1 MTAAAALE
9 EYRNWHGKIEV
20 VNRVEIDS
28 PAKLAKVYTPG
39 VAAPCKEIAREPDLS
54 FDYTRRGNLVAVVT
68 DGSAVLGLG
77 DIGPEAGMPVMEGKA
92 ALLKSQAN
100 VDGFPLCIKSEKTD
114 DIVRTVELLSGT
126 FGAIHLEDI
135 SAPRCFEIEARLRE
149 TLDIPVYHD
158 DQHGTAVA
166 AAAALLGACRVT
178 GRDLANARIV
188 ILGAG
193 ASGISVADLLLA
205 LGATDVILVD
215 REGIVG
221 EKSPQCT
228 DYTRSVVCRTNPRGV
243 EGGLAQ
249 AATAADVLIGV
260 SEADAIDAEVVGSM
274 APKAIVFALAN
285 PTPEIMPQEAKDA
298 GAAVVATGRSDF
310 PNQVNNLLA
319 FPGIFRGAL
328 DARATEINDAML
340 VAAVRAL
347 VALAAPTLDA
357 DHIVPAALDPQVAPA
372 VASAVAAAAAFAQVG
387 PQDEVLVL
395 SDILQ
400 GSVNQAFVPY
410 LGEHVFIVAG
420 VNVACCLELALS
432 AEPLTCEFIEQ
443 TIDQARNAMV
453 LLNTYAVEAEEDDE

>member
-1 MTAAAALE
+1 MAPAAALE

-39 VAAPCKEIAREPDLS
+39 VAAPCKEIARDPELS

-100 VDGFPLCIKSEKTD
+100 VDGFPLCIKSEDPD

-149 TLDIPVYHD
+149 ALDIPVYHD

-166 AAAALLGACRVT
+166 TAAALVGACRVT
-178 GRDLANARIV
+178 HRELSTARIV
-188 ILGAG
+188 IVGAG
-193 ASGISVADLLLA
+193 ASGVSIAELLFS
-205 LGATDVILVD
+205 LGASDIVLVD

-228 DYTRSVVCRTNPRGV
+228 DYTRRVIARTNPR
-243 EGGLAQ
+243 ELTGGLTE
-249 AATAADVLIGV
+249 AAADADVLIGV
-260 SEADAIDAEVVGSM
+260 SEAGAIPAAAVGSM
-274 APKAIVFALAN
+274 AKDPIVFALAN
-285 PTPEIMPQEAKDA
+285 PTPEIMPDEAEAA

-328 DARATEINDAML
+328 DAHATEINEAML
-340 VAAVRAL
+340 VAAVDAL
-347 VALAAPTLDA
+347 VGLAEPTLDA
-357 DHIVPAALDPQVAPA
+357 THIVPAALDERVASV
-372 VASAVAAAAAFAQVG
+372 VASAVAAAAAATG
-387 PQDEVLVL
+387 
-395 SDILQ
+395 
-400 GSVNQAFVPY
+400 A
-410 LGEHVFIVAG
+410 
-420 VNVACCLELALS
+420 
-432 AEPLTCEFIEQ
+432 
-443 TIDQARNAMV
+443 ARR
-453 LLNTYAVEAEEDDE
+453 

>member
-1 MTAAAALE
+1 MAPAAALE

-39 VAAPCKEIAREPDLS
+39 VAAPCKEIARDPELS

-100 VDGFPLCIKSEKTD
+100 VDGFPLCIKSEDPD

-149 TLDIPVYHD
+149 ALDIPVYHD

-166 AAAALLGACRVT
+166 TAAALVGACRVT
-178 GRDLANARIV
+178 HRELSSARIV
-188 ILGAG
+188 IVGAG
-193 ASGISVADLLLA
+193 ASGVSIAELLFS
-205 LGATDVILVD
+205 LGASDIVLVD

-228 DYTRSVVCRTNPRGV
+228 DYTRRVIARTNPRGLT
-243 EGGLAQ
+243 GGLTE
-249 AATAADVLIGV
+249 AAAAADVLIGV
-260 SEADAIDAEVVGSM
+260 SEAGAIPAAAVGSM
-274 APKAIVFALAN
+274 AKDPIVFALAN
-285 PTPEIMPQEAKDA
+285 PTPEIMPDEAEAA

-328 DARATEINDAML
+328 DARATEINEAML
-340 VAAVRAL
+340 VAAVDAL
-347 VALAAPTLDA
+347 VGLAEPTLDA
-357 DHIVPAALDPQVAPA
+357 THIVPAALDERVASA
-372 VASAVAAAAAFAQVG
+372 VASAVAAAAAATG
-387 PQDEVLVL
+387 
-395 SDILQ
+395 
-400 GSVNQAFVPY
+400 A
-410 LGEHVFIVAG
+410 
-420 VNVACCLELALS
+420 
-432 AEPLTCEFIEQ
+432 
-443 TIDQARNAMV
+443 ARR
-453 LLNTYAVEAEEDDE
+453 

>member
-1 MTAAAALE
+1 MAPAAALE

-39 VAAPCKEIAREPDLS
+39 VAAPCKEIARDPELS

-100 VDGFPLCIKSEKTD
+100 VDGFPLCIKSEDPD

-149 TLDIPVYHD
+149 ALDIPVYHD

-166 AAAALLGACRVT
+166 TAAALVGACRVT
-178 GRDLANARIV
+178 HRELSSARIV
-188 ILGAG
+188 IVGAG
-193 ASGISVADLLLA
+193 ASGVSIAELLFS
-205 LGATDVILVD
+205 LGASDIVLVD

-228 DYTRSVVCRTNPRGV
+228 DYTRRVIARTNPRGLT
-243 EGGLAQ
+243 GGLTE
-249 AATAADVLIGV
+249 AAADADVLIGV
-260 SEADAIDAEVVGSM
+260 SEAGAIPAAAVGSM
-274 APKAIVFALAN
+274 AKDPIVFALAN
-285 PTPEIMPQEAKDA
+285 PTPEIMPDEAEAA

-328 DARATEINDAML
+328 DARATEINEAML
-340 VAAVRAL
+340 VAAVDAL
-347 VALAAPTLDA
+347 VGLAEPTLGA
-357 DHIVPAALDPQVAPA
+357 KRIVPAALDPRVAPA
-372 VASAVAAAAAFAQVG
+372 VAGAVAQAARASG
-387 PQDEVLVL
+387 
-395 SDILQ
+395 
-400 GSVNQAFVPY
+400 
-410 LGEHVFIVAG
+410 
-420 VNVACCLELALS
+420 
-432 AEPLTCEFIEQ
+432 
-443 TIDQARNAMV
+443 
-453 LLNTYAVEAEEDDE
+453 AVRG

>member
-1 MTAAAALE
+1 MTVTALE
-9 EYRNWHGKIEV
+9 EYRNWRGKIEV

-39 VAAPCKEIAREPDLS
+39 VAAPCKEIARDTELS

-100 VDGFPLCIKSEKTD
+100 VDGFPLCIKSEDPD

-135 SAPRCFEIEARLRE
+135 AAPRCFEIEARLRE
-149 TLDIPVYHD
+149 ALDIPVYHD

-166 AAAALLGACRVT
+166 TAAALVGACRVT
-178 GRDLANARIV
+178 GRDLSEARV
-188 ILGAG
+188 VVVGAG
-193 ASGISVADLLLA
+193 ASGISVAELLFSLSA
-205 LGATDVILVD
+205 ADIVLVD

-228 DYTRSVVCRTNPRGV
+228 NYTRAAIARSNPRGLS
-243 EGGLAQ
+243 GGLAE
-249 AATAADVLIGV
+249 AAAGADILIGV
-260 SEADAIDAEVVGSM
+260 SEAGAIPAAAVRAM
-274 APKAIVFALAN
+274 APAAVVFALAN
-285 PTPEIMPQEAKDA
+285 PTPEIMPDAARAA

-328 DARATEINDAML
+328 DARATEINDVML
-340 VAAVRAL
+340 AAAVTAL
-347 VALAAPTLDA
+347 VELAAPSLDA
-357 DHIVPAALDPQVAPA
+357 DHIVPAALDPRVAPA
-372 VASAVAAAAAFAQVG
+372 VAEAVAKAARASGAA
-387 PQDEVLVL
+387 
-395 SDILQ
+395 
-400 GSVNQAFVPY
+400 
-410 LGEHVFIVAG
+410 
-420 VNVACCLELALS
+420 
-432 AEPLTCEFIEQ
+432 
-443 TIDQARNAMV
+443 RR
-453 LLNTYAVEAEEDDE
+453 